1 MENRFELYVTIL
13 KLVGQSMRMNDLR
26 NVVTFAW
33 MVVGLLMSKTIH
45 LGQWGLQRDG
55 DALAASKERQ
65 ISRWLHNPKH
75 KPAEIYRDFVTAALL
90 PWTEQQAM
98 LALDSSMLWGRYVI
112 IRVSLIYRGR
122 ALPLAWKILEH

>member
-1 MENRFELYVTIL
+1 MENRLELYVTIL

-65 ISRWLHNPKH
+65 ISRWLHNPKL

-90 PWTEQQAM
+90 PWAEQQAV
-98 LALDSSMLWGRYVI
+98 LALDSSMLL
-112 IRVSLIYRGR
+112 SLIHISEPTRPY
-122 ALPLAWKILEH
+122 